1 MSCNCD
7 KKDGKYFEPFEEV
20 MAEKYHG
27 SEADL
32 IPVLQGLQSV
42 YGYLPR
48 DIITKL
54 SERTGIFVTQIMG
67 VATFYSQF
75 RLQPSGE
82 KTIKICF
89 GTACHVN
96 GSEKVADALCDELKI
111 ELGGTTPDNKFTLE
125 SVACLGCCS
134 LAPVMMIGDE
144 TYGRLTPDKAR
155 KIIRELRAKGDQK

>member
-1 MSCNCD
+1 MSCNCVKND
-7 KKDGKYFEPFEEV
+7 SKYFEPFEAV
-20 MAEKYHG
+20 MTEYYHG

-32 IPVLQGLQSV
+32 IPILQNIQNA
-42 YGYLPR
+42 YGYLPEDVIKR
-48 DIITKL
+48 L
-54 SERTGIFVTQIMG
+54 SEHTGIFVTQIMG

-96 GSEKVADALCDELKI
+96 GAEKVADALCDELKI

-134 LAPVMMIGDE
+134 LAPVMMIGEE

-155 KIIRELRAKGDQK
+155 KIIRELYAEGDRK